1 MADSQLP
8 APCTPPDAQ
17 TAADRQEAL
26 EYWQACQDED
36 DAEDAASKAAQP
48 EPLQPVPSPKTPRE
62 EQAEESQV
70 PALDSKA
77 GKQPQPEPLQPVPS
91 PRTPG
96 EEQAEESQVPAL
108 DSKAGR
114 QPQPEPLQP
123 VPSAKRQKTEQAEH
137 ALDRAHLPVL
147 RAQAAQNCQ
156 APPSAG
162 RLLHAHLPVLRA
174 QAAQEQAAL
183 DRQASSWTAITAQH
197 EAEQAAWNAAQLAGL
212 PAQREH
218 LRQCLVAEPE
228 SEAVFLARLQLE
240 QPELFTDRPEDLA
253 EQHFFAQAW
262 LLSDQM
268 RERDPDMWAA
278 NLQAFTD
285 DQKAARAERIAARL
299 AAYSAR
305 KQAYL
310 ATLAASELED
320 SQLPD
325 SQETL
330 VAGND
335 EADDSQADGS
345 QADRHQAADTQADSM
360 EDIIRQTAMEEWAAV
375 AGSPQED
382 REAADGIK
390 PLTDWWLE
398 KKAADGIKP
407 LPAWW
412 LEKIAREARE
422 ADQAAAERQP
432 PPPPAPPAKRELP
445 PPLQAASASPPGQ
458 AASSS
463 GLSGEAI
470 SMAGQAAFGPVDT
483 HPARLIQRPKG
494 CLRCRYSQRG
504 CRICES
510 GGLQSQPQPASSI
523 RSQPVAGCFRC
534 RYSWRGC
541 LRCRVQTANTEEME
555 EME

>member
-36 DAEDAASKAAQP
+36 DAEDAASKAA
-48 EPLQPVPSPKTPRE
+48 
-62 EQAEESQV
+62 
-70 PALDSKA
+70 
-77 GKQPQPEPLQPVPS
+77 QPEPLQPVPS

-360 EDIIRQTAMEEWAAV
+360 EDIIRQTAMDEWAAV

-412 LEKIAREARE
+412 LEKKARE
-422 ADQAAAERQP
+422 ADQAAAETPPAKRQP

-523 RSQPVAGCFRC
+523 RSQPVAGCSRC
-534 RYSWRGC
+534 RYSGQGC
-541 LRCRVQTANTEEME
+541 RRCRVQTANTEEME